1 MSHSLQPYGLYITC
15 QAPLSMGFSRQEYWS
30 CCSCCSVAQS
40 CLTLWDPM
48 DCSMPGFPVL
58 PISQSLFKFM
68 SIELV
73 MPSNFSSSVIPF
85 SSCRH
90 SFPAS
95 RSFSNYS
102 VFTSGGQSIGASASA
117 SVPSN
122 EYSGLI
128 SFRTDWLDLLAIQGT
143 LKSLLQH
150 HSSKASVL
158 RTQLSLWPQSHIH
171 A

>member
-30 CCSCCSVAQS
+30 CCSCCSMAQS
-40 CLTLWDPM
+40 CLTLWDPT

-95 RSFSNYS
+95 GSFPMSQL
-102 VFTSGGQSIGASASA
+102 FTPGVQSIGASGSA
-117 SVPSN
+117 SVLSR
-122 EYSGLI
+122 YSIFPPPAPVFPLG
-128 SFRTDWLDLLAIQGT
+128 Q
-143 LKSLLQH
+143 
-150 HSSKASVL
+150 
-158 RTQLSLWPQSHIH
+158 PCNC
-171 A
+171 